1 MDMNGAQIIRQRMT
15 FTGDVQGV
23 GFRYRAK
30 YAAQELGV
38 TGWVENEWD
47 GSVVMEA
54 QGTQEDLD
62 DLISS
67 ITRGRFVY
75 VDEVKYK
82 DIPLEN
88 GEYGFHV
95 RG

>member
-1 MDMNGAQIIRQRMT
+1 MSKKIRRRYIFYGT
-15 FTGDVQGV
+15 VQGV
-23 GFRYRAK
+23 GFRYRAV
-30 YAAQELGV
+30 YAARALNV
-38 TGWVENEWD
+38 TGWVKNELD
-47 GSVVMEA
+47 GTVVMEA

-75 VDEVKYK
+75 VAEVKYK

>member
-1 MDMNGAQIIRQRMT
+1 MSKKIRRRYIFYGT
-15 FTGDVQGV
+15 VQGV
-23 GFRYRAK
+23 GFRYRAV
-30 YAAQELGV
+30 YAARALNV
-38 TGWVENEWD
+38 TGWVKNEWD
-47 GSVVMEA
+47 GTVVMEA